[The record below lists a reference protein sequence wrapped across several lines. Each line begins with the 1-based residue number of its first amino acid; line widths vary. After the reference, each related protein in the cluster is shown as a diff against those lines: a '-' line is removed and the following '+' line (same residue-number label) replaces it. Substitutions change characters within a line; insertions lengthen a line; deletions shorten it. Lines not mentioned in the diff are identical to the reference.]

1 MHIFRVC
8 FSHALTTTNF
18 KLACGILCWRNPKR
32 GKKWTRSFWAPF
44 LLKRLFWKKKDWELF
59 AHLSRLFFPCAHNY
73 KFPACMWN
81 FKLKEPKKGKKMN
94 TQLLG
99 GPSQFQQPPI
109 EPVEQT
115 CAMFVLWFLRPM
127 APLFQQPVPKAG
139 CMQEIIFGRAM
150 NRLLQKKRHVNSL
163 ISSFSFGSFGPWLPM
178 LTACSKSR
186 VHAGNQPW
194 AGHKQVFAK
203 KNVDCQEQ
211 ALWSLEYKK
220 SMSTHWFQASLLVP
234 SAPGSPCWP
243 PVPKAGCMQETSL
256 GRAINR
262 FLQKKMP
269 TSQEQALWSLEHK
282 KKMSTHWF

>member
-1 MHIFRVC
+1 
-8 FSHALTTTNF
+8 
-18 KLACGILCWRNPKR
+18 
-32 GKKWTRSFWAPF
+32 
-44 LLKRLFWKKKDWELF
+44 
-59 AHLSRLFFPCAHNY
+59 
-73 KFPACMWN
+73 MWN

-203 KNVDCQEQ
+203 K
-211 ALWSLEYKK
+211 
-220 SMSTHWFQASLLVP
+220 MSTAKNKLCEVWSTKKACQLIDFKLLFWFLRPL
-234 SAPGSPCWP
+234 APH
-243 PVPKAGCMQETSL
+243 VDRL
-256 GRAINR
+256 
-262 FLQKKMP
+262 FQKQGACRKP
-269 TSQEQALWSLEHK
+269 ALDGP
-282 KKMSTHWF
+282 

>member
-1 MHIFRVC
+1 
-8 FSHALTTTNF
+8 
-18 KLACGILCWRNPKR
+18 
-32 GKKWTRSFWAPF
+32 
-44 LLKRLFWKKKDWELF
+44 
-59 AHLSRLFFPCAHNY
+59 
-73 KFPACMWN
+73 MWN

-194 AGHKQVFAK
+194 TGHKQVFAK
-203 KNVDCQEQ
+203 K
-211 ALWSLEYKK
+211 
-220 SMSTHWFQASLLVP
+220 MSTSQGWALLCKCTQMHLDTRWGLNPGPSASLCKHSRP
-234 SAPGSPCWP
+234 NIFNFTFSNHYP
-243 PVPKAGCMQETSL
+243 
-256 GRAINR
+256 
-262 FLQKKMP
+262 
-269 TSQEQALWSLEHK
+269 
-282 KKMSTHWF
+282 